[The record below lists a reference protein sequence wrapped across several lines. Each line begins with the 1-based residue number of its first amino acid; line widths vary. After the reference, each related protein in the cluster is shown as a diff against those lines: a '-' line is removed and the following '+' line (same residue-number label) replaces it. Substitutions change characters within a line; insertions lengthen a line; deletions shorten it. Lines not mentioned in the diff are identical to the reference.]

1 MRLFLISFLVF
12 IASCSKPEPLYNTQS
27 YVFGTLVDITIYGET
42 ESKSQGVSAEI
53 ARNFQSL
60 HHRLHAWRKSELQ
73 TINLA
78 FAAGKTPITIQP
90 DIAAMIQD
98 ISALSSQS
106 GGAFNPAIG
115 GLIKAWGFQHD
126 EFKPVIVDNNKIA
139 SLVATNPKMADIVI
153 EGEQI
158 YSNNPAVQLDL
169 GGYAKGY
176 ALDRAIETLK
186 ARGIKNALINIGGN
200 IIALGKHGDKPWR
213 VGIQHPRKPNAIAM
227 LDLESGWAIGTS
239 GDYQRYFELNGKRY
253 CHIINPNSGYPIQ
266 NVQAVTVL
274 IPPQI
279 KNTGVLSD
287 VASKPIF
294 IAEAEARTAAAKGMQ
309 IENYLIIE
317 SGNKLLVSPSMSQR
331 ISWLDKDAAKNA
343 IQIQP

>member
-1 MRLFLISFLVF
+1 
-12 IASCSKPEPLYNTQS
+12 
-27 YVFGTLVDITIYGET
+27 
-42 ESKSQGVSAEI
+42 
-53 ARNFQSL
+53 
-60 HHRLHAWRKSELQ
+60 
-73 TINLA
+73 
-78 FAAGKTPITIQP
+78 
-90 DIAAMIQD
+90 
-98 ISALSSQS
+98 
-106 GGAFNPAIG
+106 
-115 GLIKAWGFQHD
+115 
-126 EFKPVIVDNNKIA
+126 
-139 SLVATNPKMADIVI
+139 
-153 EGEQI
+153 
-158 YSNNPAVQLDL
+158 
-169 GGYAKGY
+169 
-176 ALDRAIETLK
+176 
-186 ARGIKNALINIGGN
+186 
-200 IIALGKHGDKPWR
+200 

-266 NVQAVTVL
+266 NVQSVTVL

-294 IAEAEARTAAAKGMQ
+294 IAEAEARSAAAKGMQ